1 MLLKW
6 ISSKESTCL
15 AGDVGLIPGSGR
27 FLEEINGIPLQ
38 YSCQGNL
45 WSLVGYSPQGCKR
58 VRHEQRLDKISYLP
72 RSRLYRIC
80 TITLSHN
87 FTHPYFLPCRFSSA
101 YFSALS
107 ISFRGQNQQ
116 ENLGR
121 VESNLVL
128 IIIHQEGGL
137 KNMQSLPS
145 FL

>member
-1 MLLKW
+1 M
-6 ISSKESTCL
+6 
-15 AGDVGLIPGSGR
+15 IPGSGR
-27 FLEEINGIPLQ
+27 FLEERNGIPVQ
-38 YSCQGNL
+38 YSCLGNP
-45 WSLVGYSPQGCKR
+45 WSLAGYSPRGCKR
-58 VRHEQRLDKISYLP
+58 VGHEQCLNKISYLS

-87 FTHPYFLPCRFSSA
+87 FTHPYFLPCTFSSA

-128 IIIHQEGGL
+128 IIIHQERGL
-137 KNMQSLPS
+137 KDMQSLPS